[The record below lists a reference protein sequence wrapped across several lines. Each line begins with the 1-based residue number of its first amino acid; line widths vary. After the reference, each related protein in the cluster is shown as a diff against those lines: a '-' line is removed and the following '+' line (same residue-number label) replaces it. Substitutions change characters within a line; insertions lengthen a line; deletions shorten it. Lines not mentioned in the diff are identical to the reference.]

1 MDNLETET
9 SNTAIENLET
19 GILRLH
25 EGHDEDYDEE
35 GEDGLPMDENHP
47 MWRSERITLNSV
59 GIDIGSSTS
68 HLIFSRLT
76 LRRQGIALSSRFVVV
91 NREII
96 HESPILLTPYLDK
109 TTIDTN
115 QLNEFIHE
123 AYSKA
128 GLTPDDIDTGAII
141 VTGEAAKKKN
151 AEAIAA
157 LFSAQAG
164 KFVCATAGHNLE
176 AILAAYGSGA
186 VAMSHHEGGDFTV
199 MNVDVGGGTSKIA
212 IVQQGKVVD
221 TCAIEV
227 GARLVALDENNK
239 INRLEDTALKIA
251 KVAGVSLSLGR
262 TMNEQDKEK
271 FAQVLC
277 DSLFEVLERGP
288 LSPQVKDLL
297 LTPELEFT
305 DPIHAVMFSGGVSE
319 FIYGYE
325 KRNLGDLGTH
335 LGKRVR
341 QRANALAGGNIPL
354 RPADVRI
361 RATVIGASQYTV
373 QVSGNTIYLSN
384 PDLLPLR
391 NLQVVTP
398 EFEQTEA
405 ITAAEIKNS
414 VEKAL
419 QRYDIL
425 DGDRAVALALRWELG
440 PSYPLI
446 RTLAEGLVGAMK
458 DHVDKGQ
465 PLVLVFDA
473 DIAKLMGNI
482 IERELIPGAGIISID
497 GIDLK
502 DFDFVDIGQELP
514 DAKAVPV
521 VIKSLIFRHTEHGRG
536 HAHHHHH

>member
-1 MDNLETET
+1 M
-9 SNTAIENLET
+9 ENPEI
-19 GILRLH
+19 GKVRLH
-25 EGHDEDYDEE
+25 EGHEDEFGDDQELMDED
-35 GEDGLPMDENHP
+35 HP

-76 LRRQGIALSSRFVVV
+76 LRRQGVALSSRFVVI
-91 NREII
+91 NREIL
-96 HESPILLTPYLDK
+96 HESPILLTPYIDK

-115 QLNEFIHE
+115 QLGDFIHE
-123 AYSKA
+123 AYGKA
-128 GLTPDDIDTGAII
+128 NLTPEDIDTGAII
-141 VTGEAAKKKN
+141 VTGEATKKKN

-157 LFSAQAG
+157 LFSAEAG

-176 AILAAYGSGA
+176 AILASYGSGA
-186 VAMSHHEGGDFTV
+186 VHMTYHEGGDFTV

-212 IVQQGKVVD
+212 IVQGGKVID
-221 TCAIEV
+221 TCAVEV
-227 GARLVALDENNK
+227 GARLIAMDQDGK

-251 KVAGVSLSLGR
+251 KIAGIPNLYLGG
-262 TMNEQDKEK
+262 TITEDEK
-271 FAQVLC
+271 NRFAQVLC
-277 DSLFEVLERGP
+277 DSLFQILERQK
-288 LSPQVKDLL
+288 LSPEVENLL
-297 LTPELEFT
+297 LTPNLDFA

-319 FIYGYE
+319 FVYGYE
-325 KRNLGDLGTH
+325 KRNLGDLGVQ
-335 LGKRVR
+335 LGKKVRARVN
-341 QRANALAGGNIPL
+341 QLGGGNIPL

-373 QVSGNTIYLSN
+373 QVSGNTIYLSH
-384 PDLLPLR
+384 PELLPLR

-398 EFEQTEA
+398 HFEQIET
-405 ITAAEIKNS
+405 ITPAEITS
-414 VEKAL
+414 AVEKAL
-419 QRYDIL
+419 HRFDAT
-425 DGDRAVALALRWELG
+425 DTERTVALAIRWELG

-446 RTLAEGLVGAMK
+446 RTLAEGLVGAMRGHI
-458 DHVDKGQ
+458 DNGQ

-536 HAHHHHH
+536 HHQQH

>member
-1 MDNLETET
+1 MDDPR
-9 SNTAIENLET
+9 IEELY
-19 GILRLH
+19 LH
-25 EGHDEDYDEE
+25 EGHEDEYGESPEDYVMDED
-35 GEDGLPMDENHP
+35 HP

-76 LRRQGIALSSRFVVV
+76 LRRQGIALSSRFVVI

-96 HESPILLTPYLDK
+96 HESPILLTPYVDK
-109 TTIDTN
+109 TTIDTDK
-115 QLNEFIHE
+115 LGEFIHD
-123 AYSKA
+123 AYRQA
-128 GLTPDDIDTGAII
+128 GLIPDDIDTGAII

-176 AILAAYGSGA
+176 AILASYGSGA
-186 VAMSHHEGGDFTV
+186 VAMTHREGGQFTV
-199 MNVDVGGGTSKIA
+199 MNVDIGGGTSKIA
-212 IVQQGKVVD
+212 IVQGGKVID
-221 TCAIEV
+221 TCALEV
-227 GARLVALDENNK
+227 GARLMALDESGK
-239 INRLEDTALKIA
+239 INRLEDTALK
-251 KVAGVSLSLGR
+251 VARMAGISLSLGA
-262 TMNEQDKEK
+262 TISEQDKEK
-271 FAQVLC
+271 FSAVLC
-277 DSLFEVLERGP
+277 DSLFEVLERGR
-288 LSPQVKDLL
+288 LSLQTQDLL
-297 LTPELEFT
+297 LTPGLEYK
-305 DPIHAVMFSGGVSE
+305 DAIHAVMFSGGVSE

-325 KRNLGDLGTH
+325 KRNLGDLGVQ
-335 LGKRVR
+335 LGRRVR
-341 QRANALAGGNIPL
+341 QRANKLGGGTIPL

-373 QVSGNTIYLSN
+373 QVSGNTIYLSH

-398 EFEQTEA
+398 QFEQTEA
-405 ITAAEIKNS
+405 IQSGEIRAS
-414 VEKAL
+414 IDKAL
-419 QRYDIL
+419 QRFDLI
-425 DGDRAVALALRWELG
+425 DGDRAVALAIRWELG

-446 RTLAEGLVGAMK
+446 RTLAEGLVVAMK
-458 DHVDKGQ
+458 EHIDKGQ

-482 IERELIPGAGIISID
+482 IDRELLPGAGIISID
-497 GIDLK
+497 GIDLR

-536 HAHHHHH
+536 HHHHHHHH